1 MASFV
6 RFVAAVACLLAG
18 GVVGA
23 LNPQQIALDLGFAT
37 LHTSLGLG
45 VLVAILLGVVAG
57 GLLVAVGVPD
67 GDLDALHARLGDP
80 LQRDAVRAWQAAR
93 WGDGDVQAALVAL
106 RQAFRR
112 GPRLRAAGDHAR
124 PLLPPLYPE

>member
-45 VLVAILLGVVAG
+45 ILVAILLGVVAG
-57 GLLVAVGVPD
+57 GLLVAVGVVAP
-67 GDLDALHARLGDP
+67 LRQRLRREEVARLPATQSGS
-80 LQRDAVRAWQAAR
+80 
-93 WGDGDVQAALVAL
+93 
-106 RQAFRR
+106 
-112 GPRLRAAGDHAR
+112 
-124 PLLPPLYPE
+124 

>member
-1 MASFV
+1 MASLV

-45 VLVAILLGVVAG
+45 VLVALLLGVLAG
-57 GLLVAVGVPD
+57 GLLVTVGV
-67 GDLDALHARLGDP
+67 
-80 LQRDAVRAWQAAR
+80 
-93 WGDGDVQAALVAL
+93 VAPL
-106 RQAFRR
+106 RQ
-112 GPRLRAAGDHAR
+112 RLRLAESAGGPATE
-124 PLLPPLYPE
+124 PGS

>member
-1 MASFV
+1 VASFI

-45 VLVAILLGVVAG
+45 ILVAILLGVVAG
-57 GLLVAVGVPD
+57 GLLVAVGVVAP
-67 GDLDALHARLGDP
+67 LRQRLRRAEAARLPASEPGS
-80 LQRDAVRAWQAAR
+80 
-93 WGDGDVQAALVAL
+93 
-106 RQAFRR
+106 
-112 GPRLRAAGDHAR
+112 
-124 PLLPPLYPE
+124 

>member
-45 VLVAILLGVVAG
+45 ILVAILLGVVVG
-57 GLLVAVGVPD
+57 GLLVAVGVVAP
-67 GDLDALHARLGDP
+67 LRQRLRRAEVARLPASEPGS
-80 LQRDAVRAWQAAR
+80 
-93 WGDGDVQAALVAL
+93 
-106 RQAFRR
+106 
-112 GPRLRAAGDHAR
+112 
-124 PLLPPLYPE
+124 

>member
-45 VLVAILLGVVAG
+45 ILVAILLGVVAG
-57 GLLVAVGVPD
+57 GLLVAVGVVAP
-67 GDLDALHARLGDP
+67 LRQRLRRAEVARLPATQSG
-80 LQRDAVRAWQAAR
+80 R
-93 WGDGDVQAALVAL
+93 
-106 RQAFRR
+106 
-112 GPRLRAAGDHAR
+112 
-124 PLLPPLYPE
+124 

>member
-23 LNPQQIALDLGFAT
+23 LNPQPIALDLGFAT

-45 VLVAILLGVVAG
+45 VLVALLLGVLAG
-57 GLLVAVGVPD
+57 GLLVTVGV
-67 GDLDALHARLGDP
+67 
-80 LQRDAVRAWQAAR
+80 
-93 WGDGDVQAALVAL
+93 VAPL
-106 RQAFRR
+106 RQ
-112 GPRLRAAGDHAR
+112 RLRLAESAGGPATE
-124 PLLPPLYPE
+124 PGS

>member
-1 MASFV
+1 MASFI

-45 VLVAILLGVVAG
+45 ILVAILLGVVAG
-57 GLLVAVGVPD
+57 GLLVAVGVVAP
-67 GDLDALHARLGDP
+67 LRQRLRRAEAARLPASEPGS
-80 LQRDAVRAWQAAR
+80 
-93 WGDGDVQAALVAL
+93 
-106 RQAFRR
+106 
-112 GPRLRAAGDHAR
+112 
-124 PLLPPLYPE
+124 